1 MTDTPAP
8 PPGWAEAAVQ
18 AATELG
24 LGTAFAEMDRTDRD
38 QVLRRVGQILAG
50 QGQALPPGW
59 ERALARLLSGD
70 DLGGDDPGGDD
81 PGRADETGRPA
92 DAALA
97 RDTADTVLAEKGEVF
112 APEDDA

>member
-8 PPGWAEAAVQ
+8 PPGWAEAAVK

-38 QVLRRVGQILAG
+38 RVLRRAGQILAG

-59 ERALARLLSGD
+59 ERAPARLLAGDDLERD
-70 DLGGDDPGGDD
+70 DLGGDDPG
-81 PGRADETGRPA
+81 RADGPGRPA

-97 RDTADTVLAEKGEVF
+97 RDMADTVLAEKGEVF

>member
-8 PPGWAEAAVQ
+8 PPGWAEAAVR

-24 LGTAFAEMDRTDRD
+24 LGTAFAEMARTDRD
-38 QVLRRVGQILAG
+38 RVLRRAGQILAG

-59 ERALARLLSGD
+59 ERALARLLGGD
-70 DLGGDDPGGDD
+70 DLGGDD